1 MSRDFRLSMGL
12 DFKDNAS
19 RDMARTLRDTLKQTD
34 NLTRGAQRQGQA
46 QKKAATDAAQAGK
59 QQADTQRRTDQE
71 SISAMRRQVEE
82 YRRATKAREVL
93 GIRSEQSIRRE
104 IDRTVAS
111 YQRLARAGTLSAAEQ
126 SRAWSAMSSRV
137 ASLRR
142 EMGELS
148 RTERMFMRGR
158 QASMLLGGLMAGA
171 SVLAEPVRKQ
181 MDYSESL
188 TRMTNTAFGDKP
200 TDERQVGMARL
211 DHLVRENVQNSGLGK
226 EDVLES
232 LETLLA
238 SGMSEG
244 DAEKILPV
252 VTRYASSSGTPG
264 VDLARLAVK
273 AKATFGIQ
281 DEELP
286 RALNMA
292 VAAGQAGNFE
302 LRDMAKWLGP
312 QLAAGA
318 NAGMSGLDDFGRI
331 LSLNELSAITAGSN
345 DEAGNNVVNLLGKLT
360 SSDAAHAAARVKI
373 NGKGIDL
380 PGTLAQARQHNIDPI
395 EAFSRVIDKVVSADP
410 KYRKLQ
416 QHLSTVKKGDTE
428 EMSRTLESMAKILEG
443 AGVGKILVD
452 RQALMAM
459 LAYRNGSAYKGDLDR
474 DIGAQLNLKP
484 GEKGAGDLDFD
495 FNSQQP
501 WFQAQRFKNT
511 RELSELDAMKPLADS
526 AGRMGGWLADLG
538 DKFPA
543 LATAV
548 SGATT
553 AIESMTAAALTF
565 AGLKLLLSKTPGAGV
580 AADKVMT
587 EAGATTAS
595 AASTSG
601 SWLSGLFKLGG
612 AAMAVTTAATA
623 TTPEED
629 AAVDGSAERWKAIRE
644 KYPQELIDAARKKY
658 QPWYQFGEG
667 YSTENERWIQQY
679 LQDMKAGGAQDTIPP
694 RSNDIIKPDQ
704 VPGVAPHRDG
714 TSAPVDAG
722 TSTSRNR
729 ANVTDGTSASDLLHH
744 LNVHAHFHIDGQEIA
759 EKMVEI
765 QGLDAL
771 RNTGGNF

>member
-59 QQADTQRRTDQE
+59 QQADAQRQTDQE
-71 SISAMRRQVEE
+71 SISAMRRQVKE

-111 YQRLARAGTLSAAEQ
+111 YQRLARAGTLSATEQ

-171 SVLAEPVRKQ
+171 SVLTEPVRKQ

-345 DEAGNNVVNLLGKLT
+345 DEAGNNVVNLLAKLT

-459 LAYRNGSAYKGDLDR
+459 LAYRNGSAYKGDLDK

-565 AGLKLLLSKTPGAGV
+565 AGLKLLLGNKMPGIPGMPKAPGSPEMP
-580 AADKVMT
+580 K
-587 EAGATTAS
+587 G
-595 AASTSG
+595 SG
-601 SWLSGLFKLGG
+601 LRGLGLSGLLRAPWMLLEGYVYGKG
-612 AAMAVTTAATA
+612 A
-623 TTPEED
+623 ED
-629 AAVDGSAERWKAIRE
+629 FPLVQLESGKEKRQRVEE
-644 KYPQELIDAARKKY
+644 KYGPTPDAIKNVVESPGLSDVFDEWRGWWHDLTGDKK
-658 QPWYQFGEG
+658 
-667 YSTENERWIQQY
+667 
-679 LQDMKAGGAQDTIPP
+679 DTIPP
-694 RSNDIIKPDQ
+694 RSDDIIKPDQ
-704 VPGVAPHRDG
+704 VPGVSLRRDG
-714 TSAPVDAG
+714 TSAPADAG
-722 TSTSRNR
+722 ASPSRNR
-729 ANVTDGTSASDLLHH
+729 TNVTDSASANDLLRPLEVHTH
-744 LNVHAHFHIDGQEIA
+744 LHLDGKEIA
-759 EKMVEI
+759 ETVNEYN
-765 QGLDAL
+765 GYDAL
-771 RNTGGNF
+771 RSTGGSF

>member
-111 YQRLARAGTLSAAEQ
+111 YQRLARAGTLSATEQ
-126 SRAWSAMSSRV
+126 SRAWSSMSARV

-171 SVLAEPVRKQ
+171 SVLADPVRKQ

-200 TDERQVGMARL
+200 PDERQSGMARL
-211 DHLVRENVQNSGLGK
+211 DHLVRENVQSSGLGK

-252 VTRYASSSGTPG
+252 VSRYASSSGTPG

-345 DEAGNNVVNLLGKLT
+345 DEAGNNVVNLLAKLT
-360 SSDAAHAAARVKI
+360 SADAAHAAARVKI

-565 AGLKLLLSKTPGAGV
+565 AGLKLLLGNKTPGGIPPEVTKKPPGWGAVTKEVLSKGAGKI
-580 AADKVMT
+580 A
-587 EAGATTAS
+587 
-595 AASTSG
+595 
-601 SWLSGLFKLGG
+601 SGLLFGG
-612 AAMAVTTAATA
+612 ELYAAWEGAKDFPLIQVQRGKDKQR
-623 TTPEED
+623 EYE
-629 AAVDGSAERWKAIRE
+629 E
-644 KYPQELIDAARKKY
+644 KYGSVPDGISNVVNSPGLLDVFDEWRGWWHDLTGDKK
-658 QPWYQFGEG
+658 
-667 YSTENERWIQQY
+667 
-679 LQDMKAGGAQDTIPP
+679 DTIPP
-694 RSNDIIKPDQ
+694 RSDDIIKPDQ
-704 VPGVAPHRDG
+704 VPGVSLRRDG
-714 TSAPVDAG
+714 TNAPADAG
-722 TSTSRNR
+722 TSPSRNR
-729 ANVTDGTSASDLLHH
+729 TNVTDGTSANDPLPPLV
-744 LNVHAHFHIDGQEIA
+744 VHAHLHLDGKEIA
-759 EKMVEI
+759 ESVNEYN
-765 QGLDAL
+765 GYDAL
-771 RNTGGNF
+771 RSTGGNF

>member
-59 QQADTQRRTDQE
+59 QQADAQRQTDQE
-71 SISAMRRQVEE
+71 SISAMRRQVKE

-111 YQRLARAGTLSAAEQ
+111 YQRLARAGTLSATEQ
-126 SRAWSAMSSRV
+126 SRAWSAMSARV

-345 DEAGNNVVNLLGKLT
+345 DEAGNNVVNLLAKLT

-565 AGLKLLLSKTPGAGV
+565 AGLKLLLGNKMPGIPGMPKAPGSPEMP
-580 AADKVMT
+580 K
-587 EAGATTAS
+587 G
-595 AASTSG
+595 SG
-601 SWLSGLFKLGG
+601 LRGLGLSGLLRAPWMLLEGYVYAKG
-612 AAMAVTTAATA
+612 A
-623 TTPEED
+623 ED
-629 AAVDGSAERWKAIRE
+629 FPLVQLESGKEKRQRVEE
-644 KYPQELIDAARKKY
+644 KYGPTPDAIKNVVESPGLSDVFDEWRGWWHDLTGDKK
-658 QPWYQFGEG
+658 
-667 YSTENERWIQQY
+667 
-679 LQDMKAGGAQDTIPP
+679 DTIPP
-694 RSNDIIKPDQ
+694 RSDDIIKPDQ
-704 VPGVAPHRDG
+704 VPGVSLRRDG
-714 TSAPVDAG
+714 TNAPADAG
-722 TSTSRNR
+722 TSPSRNR
-729 ANVTDGTSASDLLHH
+729 ANVTDGTSANDLLRPLEVHTH
-744 LNVHAHFHIDGQEIA
+744 LHLDGKEIA
-759 EKMVEI
+759 ETVNEYN
-765 QGLDAL
+765 GYDAL
-771 RNTGGNF
+771 RSTGGGF

>member
-59 QQADTQRRTDQE
+59 QQADTQRRADQE
-71 SISAMRRQVEE
+71 NISATRRQVEE

-93 GIRSEQSIRRE
+93 GIRSEQSVRRE

-111 YQRLARAGTLSAAEQ
+111 YQRLMRAGTLSATEQ
-126 SRAWSAMSSRV
+126 SRAWSAMSARV
-137 ASLRR
+137 ATLRR
-142 EMGELS
+142 EMGALS
-148 RTERMFMRGR
+148 RTERMFMRG
-158 QASMLLGGLMAGA
+158 QQTSMLLGGVMAGA
-171 SVLAEPVRKQ
+171 AMLATPVRKQ
-181 MDYSESL
+181 MSYSESL

-211 DHLVRENVQNSGLGK
+211 DHLIKENVQSSGLNK
-226 EDVLES
+226 ESVLES

-238 SGMSEG
+238 SGMSES

-264 VDLARLAVK
+264 VELARLAVK

-312 QLAAGA
+312 QLAAAA

-345 DEAGNNVVNLLGKLT
+345 DEAGNNVVNLLAKLT

-395 EAFSRVIDKVVSADP
+395 EAFSRVIDKVVSTDP
-410 KYRKLQ
+410 KYRQLQ
-416 QHLSTVKKGDTE
+416 QHLSTMKKGDTE
-428 EMSRTLESMAKILEG
+428 EMRKTLESMARILEG
-443 AGVGKILVD
+443 AGVGKILAD

-495 FNSQQP
+495 FNAQQP

-511 RELSELDAMKPLADS
+511 RELAELSAIKPLADS

-565 AGLKLLLSKTPGAGV
+565 AGLKLLLGNKMPGIPGIPKPPGSPAIPKGPGQQGAGL
-580 AADKVMT
+580 
-587 EAGATTAS
+587 
-595 AASTSG
+595 
-601 SWLSGLFKLGG
+601 SWLSKLGG
-612 AAMAVTTAATA
+612 AAMAVTTVATA

-667 YSTENERWIQQY
+667 YSTENEKWIQQY
-679 LQDMKAGGAQDTIPP
+679 LQDMKAGGIQDVIPP
-694 RSNDIIKPDQ
+694 RAVPQSAARNDIVMPDQ
-704 VPGVAPHRDG
+704 VPGVIPARSGTATATDISATDASRPFEIHTHLYLDG
-714 TSAPVDAG
+714 
-722 TSTSRNR
+722 R
-729 ANVTDGTSASDLLHH
+729 
-744 LNVHAHFHIDGQEIA
+744 EITEA
-759 EKMVEI
+759 VNEYN
-765 QGLDAL
+765 GYDAL
-771 RNTGGNF
+771 RSTGGDF